1 MLGSLNHSFAVAIKN
16 DLCIK
21 YWAGFNGVRHRGHG
35 LQAPNQQRASHK
47 TLHILFL
54 AYGSCLHETTQIAS
68 SGAAKIF
75 RTNTLTRHLSS
86 FMLMFSV
93 FDASVYTDRTN
104 TKLHLKNWK
113 DVLEQVSIMYVWMMF
128 CRLLCF
134 KNVVTVF
141 CYSYYL
147 RINDIMRQIGLLLFS
162 QSQRWITVCHVYFRN
177 RPHSVFET
185 PWIAWMLKTRQWC
198 VKIILGSAPARLT
211 RYTRPVWA
219 SARHLPGHSATN
231 TTQQGRYRRTTT
243 HWRHSLQRYRHA
255 ST

>member
-1 MLGSLNHSFAVAIKN
+1 MGYVTGGTGFRPPTNRGPPTKPFTFYFSLTVVVCTRPHK
-16 DLCIK
+16 LHHQ
-21 YWAGFNGVRHRGHG
+21 G
-35 LQAPNQQRASHK
+35 QQ
-47 TLHILFL
+47 
-54 AYGSCLHETTQIAS
+54 
-68 SGAAKIF
+68 KIF

-113 DVLEQVSIMYVWMMF
+113 DVWEQVSIMYVWMMF

-198 VKIILGSAPARLT
+198 VKIILGSAPLHGFHDTLVQSGRPPAIFLDTAQPIRRSRGAIGSPRRIDVT
-211 RYTRPVWA
+211 RCNAIDMPA
-219 SARHLPGHSATN
+219 HS
-231 TTQQGRYRRTTT
+231 QCWC
-243 HWRHSLQRYRHA
+243 HP
-255 ST
+255 

>member
-1 MLGSLNHSFAVAIKN
+1 MGYVTGGTGFRPPTNRGPPTKPFTFYFSLTVVVCTRPHK
-16 DLCIK
+16 LHHQ
-21 YWAGFNGVRHRGHG
+21 G
-35 LQAPNQQRASHK
+35 QQ
-47 TLHILFL
+47 
-54 AYGSCLHETTQIAS
+54 
-68 SGAAKIF
+68 KIF

-113 DVLEQVSIMYVWMMF
+113 DVWEQVSIMYVWMMF

-198 VKIILGSAPARLT
+198 VKIILGSAPCTAYTIHSSSLGVRPPSSWTQRNQYDAAGALSAHHDALT
-211 RYTRPVWA
+211 SLAATLSTCQHIANADVIHKRHKL
-219 SARHLPGHSATN
+219 RHL
-231 TTQQGRYRRTTT
+231 
-243 HWRHSLQRYRHA
+243 
-255 ST
+255 